1 MQRTAY
7 CQLIRGTK
15 KAKRLELAQRI
26 LESGNTFHNM
36 IFSDECSISPPL
48 FMFGGISRQGATK
61 ICIFDGIMGADL
73 FCNVPETTLIPFITI
88 IKVTST
94 SSNRIMTWSTRVG
107 ERKLSSTRKK
117 STGGVLPLMSPDLKP
132 METLWHELKFYLEW
146 KVKPH
151 NKQELV
157 NCIKKFWERKVTPE
171 KRVK

>member
-15 KAKRLELAQRI
+15 KAKRLELAQRT

-36 IFSDECSISPPL
+36 IISDECSISPPL

-94 SSNRIMTWSTRVG
+94 SSNRIMT
-107 ERKLSSTRKK
+107 
-117 STGGVLPLMSPDLKP
+117 
-132 METLWHELKFYLEW
+132 
-146 KVKPH
+146 
-151 NKQELV
+151 
-157 NCIKKFWERKVTPE
+157 
-171 KRVK
+171 